1 MQMSVEGPFPLGLI
15 FPHIP
20 WSQKLQK
27 SHYDGTSA
35 TNRKLQKTKG
45 GRFFNDFHS
54 KSEVITMSNQVNTFS
69 SPASLPRSWT
79 SWSLG
84 GTERK
89 YHLIAGQ
96 LCQINW
102 KEEFKC
108 L

>member
-1 MQMSVEGPFPLGLI
+1 MQMSVEGPLPLGLI
-15 FPHIP
+15 FLHIP

-35 TNRKLQKTKG
+35 TNRKLQKSKG
-45 GRFFNDFHS
+45 RRLINDFHS
-54 KSEVITMSNQVNTFS
+54 NSKVITMSYQVNTFS
-69 SPASLPRSWT
+69 SSASIPRSWT
-79 SWSLG
+79 SWILR